1 MPLPMPEFL
10 FTANNSI
17 ELPQKKHW
25 SSIESSQSFF
35 SHTHSSSEPVLGIH
49 LFTSSFVT
57 ISLLNSTYSHPLCI
71 PEPCFVAE
79 NLLYLVRMM
88 IPLGGIYWLILYFI
102 SFLKVQEKA
111 ALFSSCLIIH
121 LCSVCHPL
129 KPGVLELLT
138 WVWLVNMINCIFSCL
153 KLWSAWQSD
162 EEDYKK

>member
-1 MPLPMPEFL
+1 MCPLSL
-10 FTANNSI
+10 
-17 ELPQKKHW
+17 ELNYILPSW
-25 SSIESSQSFF
+25 NPFF
-35 SHTHSSSEPVLGIH
+35 SHTHSSSEPELGIH
-49 LFTSSFVT
+49 LFTSSSVI